1 MRTRNRTLA
10 PTPLHPTQVHPGRP
24 HVDHRPSPA
33 RPVGCR
39 PCADGHDHCHGTLV
53 LHADGSAECDD
64 AGACEVR
71 EDLHEWWV
79 ACVELGC
86 GCTGDEQDEPSLL
99 LAA

>member
-1 MRTRNRTLA
+1 MRTRNRTPA
-10 PTPLHPTQVHPGRP
+10 PVQLHPGRP
-24 HVDHRPSPA
+24 QADPTHPPAPPA
-33 RPVGCR
+33 RCR
-39 PCADGHDHCHGTLV
+39 PCTDGHDHCHGTLV
-53 LHADGSAECDD
+53 LHADGTAECGE

-86 GCTGDEQDEPSLL
+86 GCTGDEQDEPALL